1 MMPKRLSKGDE
12 IRVIAPSNSLQSVGG
27 YVANQPANDRLSA
40 LGYQVTF
47 GQHVLIMDQ
56 FNSSPIE
63 ARIADLHA
71 AFIDDNVKAILA
83 VTGGY
88 NSNELLPYIDFDL
101 IASHPKIICGYS
113 DFSALANAM
122 TAKTG
127 LITYYGPSYISFKLV
142 DQLGDYQA
150 HNWQKV
156 MTQEAGPIRLAASK
170 EWSSDAWYLPNAA
183 RDYQP
188 NRWQSYTSG
197 CVTGTLVGGNL
208 NTLYTLQG
216 TAYQPDYNDQVLLIE
231 CSDGSDPFDFSRNL
245 AALLQSM
252 EHPKALI
259 IGRIPTDV
267 ALSETDLIAILNKFP
282 ILKTIP
288 VLYNVNVGHTQP
300 ILTLPIGQSITVN
313 ATEGWLQIEPE

>member
-1 MMPKRLSKGDE
+1 M
-12 IRVIAPSNSLQSVGG
+12 
-27 YVANQPANDRLSA
+27 
-40 LGYQVTF
+40 
-47 GQHVLIMDQ
+47 
-56 FNSSPIE
+56 
-63 ARIADLHA
+63 
-71 AFIDDNVKAILA
+71 
-83 VTGGY
+83 
-88 NSNELLPYIDFDL
+88 
-101 IASHPKIICGYS
+101 
-113 DFSALANAM
+113 
-122 TAKTG
+122 
-127 LITYYGPSYISFKLV
+127 
-142 DQLGDYQA
+142 
-150 HNWQKV
+150 
-156 MTQEAGPIRLAASK
+156 
-170 EWSSDAWYLPNAA
+170 
-183 RDYQP
+183 
-188 NRWQSYTSG
+188 
-197 CVTGTLVGGNL
+197 GGNL

-313 ATEGWLQIEPE
+313 ATEGWLQIEGD